1 MKEGGP
7 LTEPSQPYDPPQ
19 DTGAPDSV
27 ETDPVALNAA
37 EDLDEDRLRVD
48 PLEQGMDPPEHWS
61 GVTKYGMTPWEEAH
75 PRPLGDRLAEE
86 RPDPAA
92 EPVLDAEPSE
102 EAASDQQYAE
112 ETGISA
118 DVPGGSTAAEIRE
131 PLRTP
136 GVETTGPD
144 RAVGSEQQERLEL
157 DREVEPDGLDSS
169 AWNRDDPDAAA
180 SSREPIQLAPVEGD
194 GPPVD
199 TEPDEVAVEAGP
211 SPAAGPEQAALRV
224 DDER

>member
-1 MKEGGP
+1 M
-7 LTEPSQPYDPPQ
+7 TEPHQPYDPPQ

-27 ETDPVALNAA
+27 ETDPAALNAA

-48 PLEQGMDPPEHWS
+48 PLEQGMDPPEHWT

-75 PRPLGDRLAEE
+75 PRPLGERLAEE

-92 EPVLDAEPSE
+92 DVVLDAGPSE
-102 EAASDQQYAE
+102 EDAVDQQYAA

-118 DVPGGSTAAEIRE
+118 DIPGGSMAAEIRE
-131 PLRTP
+131 PE
-136 GVETTGPD
+136 ETSEADVAGPD
-144 RAVGSEQQERLEL
+144 QALGSEQQERLEL
-157 DREVEPDGLDSS
+157 DRDPEPDGLDSP
-169 AWNRDDPDAAA
+169 AWDRDDPDADA

-199 TEPDEVAVEAGP
+199 TEPDEVAVDAGTV
-211 SPAAGPEQAALRV
+211 PAAGPEQAALRV
-224 DDER
+224 EDQR